1 MSDGQSAVRNA
12 KPIAGMIRLRCNLD
26 DADAEAKLSESREK
40 VMRIAIV
47 TVAGIVGA
55 ALLAS
60 VAGAVTPP
68 KPMSRDIEN
77 FQPVAEGCGY
87 GWHWVGGY
95 RRSDGAWIPGHCQR
109 NP

>member
-1 MSDGQSAVRNA
+1 
-12 KPIAGMIRLRCNLD
+12 
-26 DADAEAKLSESREK
+26 
-40 VMRIAIV
+40 MRIVIV
-47 TVAGIVGA
+47 TVAGIMGA

-60 VAGAVTPP
+60 VAGAVTPQRP
-68 KPMSRDIEN
+68 IARDVEN

-95 RRSDGAWIPGHCQR
+95 RRSDGAWIPGHGQR